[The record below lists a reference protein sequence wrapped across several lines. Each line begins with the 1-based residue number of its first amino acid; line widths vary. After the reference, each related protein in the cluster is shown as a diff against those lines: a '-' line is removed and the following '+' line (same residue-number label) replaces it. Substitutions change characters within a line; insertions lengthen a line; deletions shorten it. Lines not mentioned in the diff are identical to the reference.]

1 MDYEQEVFVEK
12 LNEKMNKKSEE
23 FGFTI
28 QSGVPF
34 EMVIADEIREFE
46 SGAWDADE
54 TDNSVGDWGK
64 SKDLECDLWFE
75 NEEIQTIKIVQA
87 KHSKSY
93 ESDTSPDDLKR
104 FFTTWRR
111 LLDPDV
117 VENEA
122 NENLQNRLN
131 GFEEKINDGWTVEFQ
146 FITTKKVS
154 LNREGK
160 VRKYELEA
168 HKDGYENFSFTTM
181 GLVDFHEYCAIAESM
196 TKDIPESIELEFDSK
211 KLLITQSSTGKYAL
225 GVISGEQLHD
235 LYYKHGAA
243 LFNSNVREGLQQSKK
258 NAAIRKTIIIE
269 EEGRK
274 PEKNIAEQKYFFY
287 YNNGITALCEHLESS
302 KSIVTA
308 EKLQI
313 INGAQT
319 TTSIAKAI
327 KTAKKHGV
335 DTDEIEVLIRI
346 LEVESIAGDSTQA
359 DKIIEYTN
367 TQNEIKQYDFRAN
380 DPLQRQC
387 LAKDLEMK
395 VGNYRFWYRPKR
407 GSKKPQDKVGKE
419 LKLQDFTKMRQAYL
433 HDPTDLFNDVP
444 KLWSL
449 ESDGR
454 YKQAFGIGN
463 NELVNAWK
471 DEYIKEGIFIVCL
484 TKRIEEILKTKK
496 VSSGLSLTQMRFHIL
511 HLAGRELGLKGKS
524 GRKKI
529 PHYLNHG
536 DESGRKDFEDLVDP
550 AINKAVRAV
559 NSEWRVVQRGNNP
572 PTAFKFKQYPS
583 YWSDIQSHF
592 DDLD

>member
-181 GLVDFHEYCAIAESM
+181 GLVDFHEYCDALSKLDRGNANTRKRCTHIHFEVM
-196 TKDIPESIELEFDSK
+196 GLFRIELH
-211 KLLITQSSTGKYAL
+211 G
-225 GVISGEQLHD
+225 ISR
-235 LYYKHGAA
+235 
-243 LFNSNVREGLQQSKK
+243 F
-258 NAAIRKTIIIE
+258 IRSQP
-269 EEGRK
+269 R
-274 PEKNIAEQKYFFY
+274 
-287 YNNGITALCEHLESS
+287 
-302 KSIVTA
+302 
-308 EKLQI
+308 
-313 INGAQT
+313 IN
-319 TTSIAKAI
+319 
-327 KTAKKHGV
+327 
-335 DTDEIEVLIRI
+335 
-346 LEVESIAGDSTQA
+346 
-359 DKIIEYTN
+359 
-367 TQNEIKQYDFRAN
+367 
-380 DPLQRQC
+380 
-387 LAKDLEMK
+387 
-395 VGNYRFWYRPKR
+395 
-407 GSKKPQDKVGKE
+407 
-419 LKLQDFTKMRQAYL
+419 MR
-433 HDPTDLFNDVP
+433 V
-444 KLWSL
+444 
-449 ESDGR
+449 
-454 YKQAFGIGN
+454 
-463 NELVNAWK
+463 
-471 DEYIKEGIFIVCL
+471 
-484 TKRIEEILKTKK
+484 
-496 VSSGLSLTQMRFHIL
+496 
-511 HLAGRELGLKGKS
+511 
-524 GRKKI
+524 
-529 PHYLNHG
+529 
-536 DESGRKDFEDLVDP
+536 
-550 AINKAVRAV
+550 
-559 NSEWRVVQRGNNP
+559 
-572 PTAFKFKQYPS
+572 
-583 YWSDIQSHF
+583 
-592 DDLD
+592 